1 MQAQGISGDRPPGR
15 AARGTAGKTRERI
28 VAAAA
33 RLFYRQGIGS
43 VSVDAVADAAGV
55 TKRTLYN
62 HFRSKDDLAAAYLE
76 ARDQPNL
83 AQFRSWFEAA
93 DGDVADRLRAVFV
106 KLSESAGSRSWKGCG
121 FLRTAAELVSMPGH
135 PAVKAA
141 RRHKQNVEEWLRS
154 VIAVERPAAE
164 AERLA
169 RQVQILMD
177 GAFAAGLLHRDATF
191 MVAAGDAAYNLLSGR
206 TSPM

>member
-1 MQAQGISGDRPPGR
+1 MQAQRIAGDRPPGR
-15 AARGTAGKTRERI
+15 APRGSASKTRERI

-76 ARDQPNL
+76 GRDQPNL
-83 AQFRSWFEAA
+83 AQFRSWFDAA

-121 FLRTAAELVSMPGH
+121 SC
-135 PAVKAA
+135 A
-141 RRHKQNVEEWLRS
+141 RLQNWCRRRA
-154 VIAVERPAAE
+154 IP
-164 AERLA
+164 
-169 RQVQILMD
+169 
-177 GAFAAGLLHRDATF
+177 
-191 MVAAGDAAYNLLSGR
+191 
-206 TSPM
+206 P